1 MSKTS
6 KHEYCWC
13 SAKWRQPPRAPPP
26 LPSPTVPYPAWQAWR
41 PSATVHKG
49 ALGYYVY
56 VLYDHWISQPAKR
69 KVKMTARNDFH
80 RLRFLPISLYY
91 VFQFAFKTLSHH
103 FTTSVHSK
111 GYGLQRSA
119 ISCPLSG
126 SCSHYPSWLWLAPSA
141 LSELRFTNTSG
152 VREFQTV
159 EFPFPVSLSSF
170 LSTLSFAR
178 SLLVSPTPVSRAWL
192 SDFVPVCVCVMFFL
206 SSVVVFVFS
215 RVCSC

>member
-1 MSKTS
+1 MQCKMTTTPPSPPPHPSPSPLPCLIGMTAKCHCTQGRSGLLCICALWSLNKSTS
-6 KHEYCWC
+6 KKK
-13 SAKWRQPPRAPPP
+13 SF
-26 LPSPTVPYPAWQAWR
+26 
-41 PSATVHKG
+41 
-49 ALGYYVY
+49 
-56 VLYDHWISQPAKR
+56 
-69 KVKMTARNDFH
+69 KMTARNDFH
-80 RLRFLPISLYY
+80 RLRFLPISLYH
-91 VFQFAFKTLSHH
+91 VFQFAFKTFSHH

-141 LSELRFTNTSG
+141 LSELRFTNASG

-192 SDFVPVCVCVMFFL
+192 SDFVPVCVCVVVFL

>member
-141 LSELRFTNTSG
+141 LSELRFTNASG
-152 VREFQTV
+152 VREFQTGI
-159 EFPFPVSLSSF
+159 SLP
-170 LSTLSFAR
+170 LSH
-178 SLLVSPTPVSRAWL
+178 
-192 SDFVPVCVCVMFFL
+192 
-206 SSVVVFVFS
+206 
-215 RVCSC
+215 